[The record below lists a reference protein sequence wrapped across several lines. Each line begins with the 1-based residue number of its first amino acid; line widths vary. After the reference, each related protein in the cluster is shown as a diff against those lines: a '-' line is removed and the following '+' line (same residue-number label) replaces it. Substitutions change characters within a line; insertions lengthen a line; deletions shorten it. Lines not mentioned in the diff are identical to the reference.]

1 MGAIAVNGFMV
12 LELETCRRSYAGY
25 ICKKYDVIDAIDV
38 QKRRHRK
45 RSWVRNA
52 WYTERKMK
60 PSTTILQFIST
71 SFNQS
76 PGKNRKR
83 MAKPPKIL
91 CCHPDVSPGFFFF
104 FFCQIQLD
112 G

>member
-38 QKRRHRK
+38 QKRRYRK

-91 CCHPDVSPGFFFF
+91 CCHPDVSPGFFF
-104 FFCQIQLD
+104 CQIQLD